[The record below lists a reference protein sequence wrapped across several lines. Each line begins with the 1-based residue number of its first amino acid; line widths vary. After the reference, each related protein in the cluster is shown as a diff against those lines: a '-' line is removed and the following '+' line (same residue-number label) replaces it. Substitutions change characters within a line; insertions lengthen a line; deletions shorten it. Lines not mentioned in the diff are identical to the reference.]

1 MRTTNKSVLN
11 WVDEMAS
18 LTKPD
23 QIVWIDGSEDE
34 MNRLKEE
41 AFSTGELI
49 ELDQEA
55 LPGCV
60 YHRTA
65 VNDVARV
72 EHRTFI
78 CTGKKE
84 DAGHTNNWMA
94 PDDMYQ
100 KLRGLFDGSMV
111 GRTMYVIPY
120 IMGSVGSPFS
130 RIGVELT
137 DSIYVVLNMKS

>member
-49 ELDQEA
+49 E
-55 LPGCV
+55 
-60 YHRTA
+60 
-65 VNDVARV
+65 
-72 EHRTFI
+72 
-78 CTGKKE
+78 
-84 DAGHTNNWMA
+84 
-94 PDDMYQ
+94 
-100 KLRGLFDGSMV
+100 S
-111 GRTMYVIPY
+111 
-120 IMGSVGSPFS
+120 
-130 RIGVELT
+130 
-137 DSIYVVLNMKS
+137 

>member
-78 CTGKKE
+78 CTGKRGRRSYQQL
-84 DAGHTNNWMA
+84 DGAG
-94 PDDMYQ
+94 
-100 KLRGLFDGSMV
+100 
-111 GRTMYVIPY
+111 
-120 IMGSVGSPFS
+120 
-130 RIGVELT
+130 
-137 DSIYVVLNMKS
+137 